1 MLVSSADD
9 ARAPGASK
17 LATLVN
23 HSSARMEKGR
33 GKKRVVCTWFKD
45 FRSLSLLLLI
55 LNALKRGGALT
66 RSMMQSDFSIF

>member
-23 HSSARMEKGR
+23 HSSARMEKG
-33 GKKRVVCTWFKD
+33 KKKKGLCVYGSR
-45 FRSLSLLLLI
+45 
-55 LNALKRGGALT
+55 
-66 RSMMQSDFSIF
+66 IFDSCPFCF